1 LFTAF
6 CEQQACFPA
15 FPADLRMNLSQIRA
29 ALDSAGVRPAKR
41 LGQNFLHDQNLAR
54 WIIDQGQIGP
64 NDFVLEIG
72 PGLGAL
78 TSEILK
84 RGARLLALEK
94 DPRLANFLREKFR
107 DSRFE
112 LRQCDALDFDT
123 RILFAE
129 RKVKVIGNLPYY
141 IASQLLLRFVNFPSH
156 INLALFMLQDEMA
169 RRLSAKP
176 GSADYG
182 ALTLRLQLQH
192 HVEYLRK
199 IPRTVFIPQPEVAS
213 AIVRFIPRD
222 EKRIGIFDHEVFR
235 QIVKHGFSQRRKQL
249 RKLLANRIDDW
260 ESTAK
265 KIAVPL
271 TARAEELS
279 LEQWIALANLIAP
292 RDEKIALRA
301 SAERFPVV
309 DENDRKIGTASRL
322 EVHENNFRH
331 RAVHILIFNHAGEIL
346 LQKRSP
352 WKDRHPLLWD
362 SSAAGHVE
370 ANEDYDEAAG
380 RELME
385 ELGASATLDCI
396 GKLPASEKTGQEF
409 IMVYRG
415 EHDGP
420 FNFPWEEISAVEFFP
435 TEIVD
440 RWVANTP
447 ENFAP
452 GFLECWRLSTP
463 FRLSS
468 RFVVADAVPSGRN

>member
-1 LFTAF
+1 
-6 CEQQACFPA
+6 
-15 FPADLRMNLSQIRA
+15 MNLSEVRA

-54 WIIDQGQIGP
+54 WIVEQAQIGP
-64 NDFVLEIG
+64 GDFVLEIG

-84 RGARLLALEK
+84 RGPRLLALEK

-112 LRQCDALDFDT
+112 LRHCDALDFDT

-129 RKVKVIGNLPYY
+129 RNVKAIGNLPYY
-141 IASQLLLRFVNFPSH
+141 IASQLLLRFVNFPSC
-156 INLALFMLQDEMA
+156 ISLALFMLQDEMA

-176 GSADYG
+176 ESADYG
-182 ALTLRLQLQH
+182 ALTLQLQLH
-192 HVEYLRK
+192 YHVEYLRK

-213 AIVRFIPRD
+213 AIVRFTSRD
-222 EKRIGIFDHEVFR
+222 EKRIGIFDHQMFR
-235 QIVKHGFSQRRKQL
+235 EIVKRGFSQRRKQL
-249 RKLLANRIDDW
+249 RKLLAGQIADW
-260 ESTAK
+260 ESISK
-265 KIAVPL
+265 KIATPL
-271 TARAEELS
+271 PARAEELS
-279 LEQWIALANLIAP
+279 LQQWIALANLIAP

-309 DENDRKIGTASRL
+309 DENDRQISTASRL

-331 RAVHILIFNHAGEIL
+331 RAVHILIFNDAGEIL

-370 ANEDYDEAAG
+370 ANEDYEEAAG

-385 ELGASATLDCI
+385 ELGTTARLERID
-396 GKLPASEKTGQEF
+396 KLPASEKTGQEF

-415 EHDGP
+415 ECDGP
-420 FNFPWEEISAVEFFP
+420 FAFPCEEISAVEFFP
-435 TEIVD
+435 TEIVE
-440 RWVANTP
+440 RWVANKP
-447 ENFAP
+447 EDFAP
-452 GFLECWRLSTP
+452 GFLECWRL
-463 FRLSS
+463 FNCISS
-468 RFVVADAVPSGRN
+468 